1 MVPLSGTSQD
11 EGARAISCRI
21 EAEVKELQKCDQ
33 LPEGLVCDSDE
44 DGSDN
49 SDCEDEEESPLAG
62 LSATPPQGDQ
72 QAAERQE

>member
-1 MVPLSGTSQD
+1 M
-11 EGARAISCRI
+11 
-21 EAEVKELQKCDQ
+21 KELQKCDQ

-62 LSATPPQGDQ
+62 LSATPPQGCLLYTSPSPRD
-72 QAAERQE
+72 